1 METKE
6 IFPENSRKEINFQKE
21 TNFKSNKKQ
30 VKILAPIKLKD
41 PNKNIQ
47 FKELNFN
54 PMSFITYK
62 YSPKTLMLMNRKNL
76 NIDDV
81 LSNVQSTK
89 KNLKSSTQCKILNID
104 PNKHLM
110 LPQSIAERYFE
121 DQSSLGGEDKNLLPD
136 VFVSI
141 NKSIE
146 RDANK
151 KGYNYI
157 YNNISSLQTMH
168 EKEIDEN
175 FTRKKS
181 LEENSSDLLNTEQND
196 MGRYTTTFN
205 LPKIL
210 PAYPLKYIINP
221 NSIKNIKKEVE
232 LKEYELKKGK
242 VLTEDNF
249 RSKVMPNP
257 RYNLELSLKNEIKIE
272 NTNLITYLN
281 KSKDIK
287 APFVERLSM
296 YDNEQIKKLNKIS
309 QKTMF
314 IKGQEKI
321 IEQKIKNKIRGF
333 YRQSSEEY
341 KRGLETLKEKLN
353 RYETIVKAEE
363 KKKIDKRERYLNQ
376 YNEAEKD
383 WVRSNALRFY
393 KKSDPPKNSF
403 TALVIEK

>member
-1 METKE
+1 MRIVITKNGK
-6 IFPENSRKEINFQKE
+6 IIIREINPEVKYKNLLTSHNQFMSRRFGNQSKLSHSRNNSFGN
-21 TNFKSNKKQ
+21 TSNNLS
-30 VKILAPIKLKD
+30 IH
-41 PNKNIQ
+41 N
-47 FKELNFN
+47 
-54 PMSFITYK
+54 
-62 YSPKTLMLMNRKNL
+62 KNL

-81 LSNVQSTK
+81 LSNVQSNK
-89 KNLKSSTQCKILNID
+89 KNLKSNSQCKILNLE

-110 LPQSIAERYFE
+110 LPQSIADRYFE
-121 DQSSLGGEDKNLLPD
+121 DQSSLEIEDKNLLPD

-146 RDANK
+146 KDANT
-151 KGYNYI
+151 KGFNYI

-168 EKEIDEN
+168 DKEIEEN
-175 FTRKKS
+175 LSRKKS
-181 LEENSSDLLNTEQND
+181 LEDNSSLLLNTEQND
-196 MGRYTTTFN
+196 MGRYSTTFN

-221 NSIKNIKKEVE
+221 YTIKNIKKEAK

-242 VLTEDNF
+242 RLTEDNF
-249 RSKVMPNP
+249 RSKVIPDP

-321 IEQKIKNKIRGF
+321 ISDKIRNKIKGL

-341 KRGLETLKEKLN
+341 KKGLETLKEKLN
-353 RYETIVKAEE
+353 KYENIVKAEE
-363 KKKIDKRERYLNQ
+363 KKIIDKRERYLNQ
-376 YNEAEKD
+376 YNEAEKY
-383 WVRSNALRFY
+383 WVKSNALRFY
-393 KKSDPPKNSF
+393 KKSDPPKNSA

>member
-1 METKE
+1 MRIVITKNGK
-6 IFPENSRKEINFQKE
+6 IIIREINPEVKYKNLLTSHNQFMSRRFGNQSKLSHSRNNSFGN
-21 TNFKSNKKQ
+21 TSNNLS
-30 VKILAPIKLKD
+30 IH
-41 PNKNIQ
+41 N
-47 FKELNFN
+47 
-54 PMSFITYK
+54 
-62 YSPKTLMLMNRKNL
+62 KNL

-81 LSNVQSTK
+81 LSNVQSNK
-89 KNLKSSTQCKILNID
+89 KNLKSTSQCKILNLE

-110 LPQSIAERYFE
+110 LPQSIADRYFE
-121 DQSSLGGEDKNLLPD
+121 DQSSLEIEDKNLLPD

-146 RDANK
+146 KDANT
-151 KGYNYI
+151 KGFNYI

-168 EKEIDEN
+168 DKEIEEN
-175 FTRKKS
+175 MSRKKS
-181 LEENSSDLLNTEQND
+181 LEDNSSLLLNTEQND
-196 MGRYTTTFN
+196 MGRYSTTFN

-221 NSIKNIKKEVE
+221 YTIKNIKKEAK

-242 VLTEDNF
+242 KLTEDNF
-249 RSKVMPNP
+249 RSKVIPDP

-321 IEQKIKNKIRGF
+321 ISDKIRNKIKGL

-341 KRGLETLKEKLN
+341 KKGLETLKEKLN
-353 RYETIVKAEE
+353 RYENIVKAEE
-363 KKKIDKRERYLNQ
+363 KKIIDKRERYLNQ
-376 YNEAEKD
+376 YNEAEKY
-383 WVRSNALRFY
+383 WVKSNALRFY
-393 KKSDPPKNSF
+393 KKSDPPKNSA

>member
-1 METKE
+1 MRIVITKNGK
-6 IFPENSRKEINFQKE
+6 IIIREINPEVKYKNLLTSHNQFMSRRFGNQSKLSHSRNNSFGN
-21 TNFKSNKKQ
+21 TSNNLS
-30 VKILAPIKLKD
+30 IH
-41 PNKNIQ
+41 N
-47 FKELNFN
+47 
-54 PMSFITYK
+54 
-62 YSPKTLMLMNRKNL
+62 KNL

-81 LSNVQSTK
+81 LSNVQSNK
-89 KNLKSSTQCKILNID
+89 KNLKSNSQCKILNLE

-110 LPQSIAERYFE
+110 LPQSIADRYFE
-121 DQSSLGGEDKNLLPD
+121 DQSSLEIEDKNLLPD

-146 RDANK
+146 KDANT
-151 KGYNYI
+151 KGFNYI

-168 EKEIDEN
+168 DKEIEEN
-175 FTRKKS
+175 MSRKKS
-181 LEENSSDLLNTEQND
+181 LEDNSSLLLNTEQND
-196 MGRYTTTFN
+196 MGRYSTTFN

-221 NSIKNIKKEVE
+221 YTIKNIKKEAK

-242 VLTEDNF
+242 KLTEDNF
-249 RSKVMPNP
+249 RSKVIPDP

-321 IEQKIKNKIRGF
+321 ISDKIRNKIKGL

-341 KRGLETLKEKLN
+341 KKGLETLKEKLN
-353 RYETIVKAEE
+353 RYENIVKAEE
-363 KKKIDKRERYLNQ
+363 KKIIDKRERYLNQ
-376 YNEAEKD
+376 YNEAEKY
-383 WVRSNALRFY
+383 WVKSNALRFY
-393 KKSDPPKNSF
+393 KKSDPPKNSA

>member
-1 METKE
+1 MRIVITKNGK
-6 IFPENSRKEINFQKE
+6 IIIREINPEVKYKNLLTSHNQFMSRRFGNQSKLSHSRNNSFGN
-21 TNFKSNKKQ
+21 TSNNLS
-30 VKILAPIKLKD
+30 IH
-41 PNKNIQ
+41 N
-47 FKELNFN
+47 
-54 PMSFITYK
+54 
-62 YSPKTLMLMNRKNL
+62 KNL

-81 LSNVQSTK
+81 LSNVQSNK
-89 KNLKSSTQCKILNID
+89 KNIKSTSQCKILNLE

-110 LPQSIAERYFE
+110 LPQSIADRYFE
-121 DQSSLGGEDKNLLPD
+121 DQSSLEIEDKNLLPD

-146 RDANK
+146 KDANT
-151 KGYNYI
+151 KGFNYI

-168 EKEIDEN
+168 DKEIEEN
-175 FTRKKS
+175 MSRKKS
-181 LEENSSDLLNTEQND
+181 LEDNSSLLLNTEQND
-196 MGRYTTTFN
+196 MGRYSTTFN

-221 NSIKNIKKEVE
+221 YTIRNIKKEAK

-242 VLTEDNF
+242 RLTEDNF
-249 RSKVMPNP
+249 RSKVIPDP

-321 IEQKIKNKIRGF
+321 ISDKIRNKIKGL

-341 KRGLETLKEKLN
+341 KKGLETLKEKLN
-353 RYETIVKAEE
+353 RYENIVKAEE
-363 KKKIDKRERYLNQ
+363 KKIIDKRERYLNQ
-376 YNEAEKD
+376 YNEAEKY
-383 WVRSNALRFY
+383 WVKSNALRFY
-393 KKSDPPKNSF
+393 KKSDPPKNSA

>member
-1 METKE
+1 MRIVITKNGK
-6 IFPENSRKEINFQKE
+6 IIIREINPEVKYKNLLTSHNQFMSRRFGNQSKLSHSRNNSFGN
-21 TNFKSNKKQ
+21 TSNNLS
-30 VKILAPIKLKD
+30 IH
-41 PNKNIQ
+41 N
-47 FKELNFN
+47 
-54 PMSFITYK
+54 
-62 YSPKTLMLMNRKNL
+62 KNL

-81 LSNVQSTK
+81 LSNVQSNK
-89 KNLKSSTQCKILNID
+89 KNIKSTSQCKILNLE

-110 LPQSIAERYFE
+110 LPQSIADRYFD
-121 DQSSLGGEDKNLLPD
+121 DQSSLEIEDKNLLPD

-146 RDANK
+146 KDANT
-151 KGYNYI
+151 KGFNYI

-168 EKEIDEN
+168 DKEIEEN
-175 FTRKKS
+175 MSRKKS
-181 LEENSSDLLNTEQND
+181 LEDNSSLLLNTEQND
-196 MGRYTTTFN
+196 MGRYSTTFN

-221 NSIKNIKKEVE
+221 YTIKNIKKEAK

-242 VLTEDNF
+242 RLTEDNF
-249 RSKVMPNP
+249 RSKVIPDP

-321 IEQKIKNKIRGF
+321 ISDKIRNKIKGL

-341 KRGLETLKEKLN
+341 KKGLETLKEKLN
-353 RYETIVKAEE
+353 RYENIVKAEE
-363 KKKIDKRERYLNQ
+363 KKIIDKRERYLNQ
-376 YNEAEKD
+376 YNEAEKY
-383 WVRSNALRFY
+383 WVKSNALRFY
-393 KKSDPPKNSF
+393 KKSDPPKNSA

>member
-1 METKE
+1 MRIVITKNGK
-6 IFPENSRKEINFQKE
+6 IIIREINPEVKYKNLLTSHNQFMSRRFGNQSKLSHSRNNSFGN
-21 TNFKSNKKQ
+21 TSNNLS
-30 VKILAPIKLKD
+30 IH
-41 PNKNIQ
+41 N
-47 FKELNFN
+47 
-54 PMSFITYK
+54 
-62 YSPKTLMLMNRKNL
+62 KNL

-81 LSNVQSTK
+81 LSNVQSNK
-89 KNLKSSTQCKILNID
+89 KNIKSTSQCKILNLE

-110 LPQSIAERYFE
+110 LPQSIADRYFE
-121 DQSSLGGEDKNLLPD
+121 DQSSLEIEDKNLLPD

-146 RDANK
+146 KDANT
-151 KGYNYI
+151 KGFNYI

-168 EKEIDEN
+168 DKEIEEN
-175 FTRKKS
+175 MSRKKS
-181 LEENSSDLLNTEQND
+181 LEDNSSLLLNTEQND
-196 MGRYTTTFN
+196 MGRYSTTFN

-221 NSIKNIKKEVE
+221 YTIKNIKKEAK

-242 VLTEDNF
+242 RLTEDNF
-249 RSKVMPNP
+249 RSKVIPDP
-257 RYNLELSLKNEIKIE
+257 KYNLELSLKNEIKIE

-321 IEQKIKNKIRGF
+321 ISDKIRNKIKGL

-341 KRGLETLKEKLN
+341 KKGLETLKEKLN
-353 RYETIVKAEE
+353 RYENIVKAEE
-363 KKKIDKRERYLNQ
+363 KKIIDKRERYLNQ
-376 YNEAEKD
+376 YNEAEKY
-383 WVRSNALRFY
+383 WVKSNALRFY
-393 KKSDPPKNSF
+393 KKSDPPKNSA